1 MHLMPWFVRLVIYGF
16 FKNLEPFAKA
26 FMLLIIHIQQVNT
39 LYTIEQYFSKKKS
52 HDLC

>member
-1 MHLMPWFVRLVIYGF
+1 MHLMSWFVLLVIHGF

-26 FMLLIIHIQQVNT
+26 FMLLILHVQQVNT
-39 LYTIEQYFSKKKS
+39 LHTIEQYFSTKKS

>member
-1 MHLMPWFVRLVIYGF
+1 MHLMSWFVLLVIYGF

-26 FMLLIIHIQQVNT
+26 FMLLILHIQQVNT
-39 LYTIEQYFSKKKS
+39 LHTIEQYFSKKKS